1 MNPNDYLYEVA
12 EAYWP
17 GLPRDEFDSY
27 IALGVDA
34 AVLLELEWQDM
45 VLQDGP
51 ELNWQ
56 DMSAADILDQER
68 IQHFYDHAFGLIF
81 ELMRGIGPPDEM
93 SAADHRG
100 NIVHNGMVS
109 RAGHGPILDYG
120 GGIGQQALF
129 LARHRWQVAYVDLGE
144 TAAFARWRFEREG
157 LFAGPFPNIW
167 TVGSILALTS
177 PEAALAP
184 RPNLPFPQWGA
195 LIALDVVEHIPD
207 PVDLLRRFD
216 AALAPDGLLFLT
228 RHSFRPYPTHL
239 PETGF
244 LLEKLDDVLAGMGYR
259 PVIPPDGHFGIGAW
273 QKTGPA
279 VDASPP

>member
-17 GLPRDEFDSY
+17 GLPRDEFEEY

-51 ELNWQ
+51 ELDWQ

-68 IQHFYDHAFGLIF
+68 IRQFYDHGFGLVF

-100 NIVHNGMVS
+100 NIVHNGMVA

-120 GGIGQQALF
+120 GGIGQQSLF
-129 LARHRWQVAYVDLGE
+129 LARKGWKVGYTDLGE

-157 LFAGPFPNIW
+157 LLAGPNRRMW
-167 TVGSILALTS
+167 TAVSVHVLRSPDFALRPLHEKGSI
-177 PEAALAP
+177 P
-184 RPNLPFPQWGA
+184 WGA

-244 LLEKLDDVLAGMGYR
+244 LMEKLDDVLAGMGYR

-279 VDASPP
+279 VDASLP